1 MDQRFSL
8 LIPQRLDRASV
19 PLISLCCQGIARLKP
34 DLSLAQASADVDRM
48 IPMAPARFRLNPGAS
63 ATGYKNARIGPNSRF
78 LKDELV
84 GDIGRTRLARDLL
97 LESALL
103 GIAGGAFR
111 AESYAHGSGGSSAR
125 GMSSGYAS
133 TSRNSA
139 EKS

>member
-1 MDQRFSL
+1 M
-8 LIPQRLDRASV
+8 PQRLDRASV

-84 GDIGRTRLARDLL
+84 GDIGRTRLARAFCSKARC
-97 LESALL
+97 SALPEV
-103 GIAGGAFR
+103 R
-111 AESYAHGSGGSSAR
+111 SAR
-125 GMSSGYAS
+125 RA
-133 TSRNSA
+133 TRIDPVEA
-139 EKS
+139 LRVE